1 MKYQFVDAFAEKGYS
16 DDDYYDAC
24 YAVDP
29 EDGPEPEF
37 FPEMVQDGSDWE
49 PPGGRP
55 CKDWKD
61 DCHHGPR
68 IVVRRGSYSEEGEKS
83 ENHDDGSRIC

>member
-37 FPEMVQDGSDWE
+37 FPEMVQDGSD
-49 PPGGRP
+49 
-55 CKDWKD
+55 
-61 DCHHGPR
+61 
-68 IVVRRGSYSEEGEKS
+68 
-83 ENHDDGSRIC
+83 